1 MPTWDEI
8 MRTATRVEPDRR
20 GYDGGQMF
28 FGAPGTLQHVAGH
41 PERAAKVF
49 LSALDQLAGF
59 AASWPWDFSVLGI
72 VASSDAWWRSLR
84 RAWTRYATCM
94 GIWTR
99 CPDRQAGN

>member
-59 AASWPWDFSVLGI
+59 AASWPWDFSRARHRGEFGCLVEELEAG
-72 VASSDAWWRSLR
+72 VDALR
-84 RAWTRYATCM
+84 NLH
-94 GIWTR
+94 GDLD
-99 CPDRQAGN
+99 PLP